1 MLVKKLFFTY
11 LFEQVKVLSAIQ
23 LMWTCYTQQYAHKEV
38 LPQQC
43 KLHALLFLKS
53 VWVL

>member
-23 LMWTCYTQQYAHKEV
+23 LMWTCYTQQYTLTKKCSHNTANFM
-38 LPQQC
+38 PYY
-43 KLHALLFLKS
+43 S
-53 VWVL
+53 